1 MSKGITE
8 LDTKVYPV
16 VSMICRSP
24 LIHVEVDSKN
34 QPLLYQESLDLEPA
48 RNKEP
53 LHTSIPLE
61 LLFTTPA
68 R

>member
-1 MSKGITE
+1 MT
-8 LDTKVYPV
+8 Y
-16 VSMICRSP
+16 RSP
-24 LIHVEVDSKN
+24 LFHVEVDSKN
-34 QPLLYQESLDLEPA
+34 QPLLYQEPLDLEPA

-53 LHTSIPLE
+53 LNTSISLE